1 MNPPAAPLFPS
12 SPPASVSGGLDSQL
26 CFSLYATS
34 IAINRVYK
42 PMLDQLGI
50 TYPQYLVLH
59 TLWEEDARTIGAI
72 AVRLALEPSTV
83 TPLAKRLE
91 QAGLVVRTR
100 DARDERQVRVGLTDR
115 GRALRAE
122 SACLGEAIVARTG
135 MTMAELTDFAGQV
148 QALRAALIE
157 PDAAPA

>member
-1 MNPPAAPLFPS
+1 MAPPTDPPPALPLP
-12 SPPASVSGGLDSQL
+12 LDGQL

-42 PMLDQLGI
+42 PMLDRLGI

-59 TLWEEDARTIGAI
+59 TLWEEDARTIGTI
-72 AVRLALEPSTV
+72 ATRLALEPSTV

-91 QAGLVVRTR
+91 QAGFVVRVR
-100 DARDERQVRVGLTDR
+100 DAQDERQVRVGLTDR
-115 GRALRAE
+115 GRALQAE

-135 MTMAELTDFAGQV
+135 MTMAQLGDLTRQV
-148 QALRAALIE
+148 QALRGALSAANGE
-157 PDAAPA
+157 P